1 MKVGLVVVLLL
12 PPRVFA
18 GANLTHQSTPKNV
31 EAPKKYCEFSSD
43 ELDVYRSQLSRDS
56 SPKRTMVVMATT
68 VRWIDDINSFNLP
81 LAVQG
86 HAIPPDVRADFT
98 EKNKTG
104 CQIEP
109 FDGVPN
115 LRFMSSSEEEK
126 LFARGWG
133 EFSRKYGKSAERV
146 AVSRVGFSVDKS
158 LALIHI
164 LYSASG
170 ELYLLE
176 RKEGKWKVKFY
187 VQTMAT

>member
-1 MKVGLVVVLLL
+1 MQVGLVVMLLL
-12 PPRVFA
+12 SPRVFA
-18 GANLTHQSTPKNV
+18 GANLPHQSTPKTV
-31 EAPKKYCEFSSD
+31 QAPKKYCEFSLD

-68 VRWIDDINSFNLP
+68 LRWIDDINSFNLP

-104 CQIEP
+104 CQIGP
-109 FDGVPN
+109 FGGVPN

-126 LFARGWG
+126 LFARDWS
-133 EFSRKYGKSAERV
+133 EFNRKYGKDAERV

-164 LYSASG
+164 LYSSSG

-176 RKEGKWKVKFY
+176 RKDGKWQVKFY
-187 VQTMAT
+187 LQTMAT